1 MTLGKLC
8 EIIYYGVEN
17 QIYKLSAR
25 AEKGGYKMFI
35 LIWKNKYGNIEST
48 RTIRDKSRKDILDN
62 IKRLERG
69 DKYLTII
76 HCDEFK
82 IIYNSGTGWIK

>member
-1 MTLGKLC
+1 
-8 EIIYYGVEN
+8 
-17 QIYKLSAR
+17 
-25 AEKGGYKMFI
+25 MFI
-35 LIWKNKYGNIEST
+35 LIWKDKHGNIDST
-48 RTIRDKSRKDILDN
+48 RTIKDKSRKDILDN
-62 IKRLERG
+62 IKRLEQG